1 MEAVLGSQ
9 EQMKLITAPNCG
21 LTVGDRS
28 TCTLFLAGGIS
39 GCGDWQKEM
48 IQMLRGGAIPPL
60 SDEWTI
66 LNPRRPDYQNSPEEA
81 RKQIEW
87 EYAHL
92 SVADAVSFWFPSVT
106 LCPITLLELGRWS
119 GIAKPIFVGVD
130 PAYARKLDVEV
141 QIGLVRPY
149 IRIVH
154 SLRELAHRIC
164 TEAPEIEAGK
174 RGRQ

>member
-1 MEAVLGSQ
+1 MPR
-9 EQMKLITAPNCG
+9 LITAPDCS
-21 LTVGDRS
+21 LTVGDRD

-39 GCGDWQKEM
+39 GCGDWQADM
-48 IQMLRGGAIPPL
+48 VRMLGGKPFGL
-60 SDEWTI
+60 SDRWTI
-66 LNPRRPDYQNSPEEA
+66 LNPRRPDYRNSSEEA

-92 SVADAVSFWFPSVT
+92 AVADAVSFWFPSAT

-130 PAYARKLDVEV
+130 PGYARKLDVEI

-154 SLRELAHRIC
+154 SLRELAARIGA
-164 TEAPEIEAGK
+164 EAPEIEAGK
-174 RGRQ
+174 YGR

>member
-1 MEAVLGSQ
+1 MPTI
-9 EQMKLITAPNCG
+9 ITSPDCG
-21 LTVGDRS
+21 LTVGDRD

-39 GCGDWQKEM
+39 GCGDWQAEM
-48 IQMLRGGAIPPL
+48 IRMLSGELAPGSGRI
-60 SDEWTI
+60 SDKWTI
-66 LNPRRPDYQNSPEEA
+66 LNPRRPDYLDSPEEA

-92 SVADAVSFWFPSVT
+92 AVADAVSFWFPSAT

-130 PAYARKLDVEV
+130 PDYARKLDVEI

-154 SLRELAHRIC
+154 SLRELADRIGA
-164 TEAPEIEAGK
+164 EVSKIETGK
-174 RGRQ
+174 YGR